1 MLEAKLRDAA
11 FGAVPMRS
19 LPDLQAA
26 GAPRVRLL
34 AAIVLGASGRYAA
47 AATILVELIRS
58 ADLVIASL
66 AGSTFASHRRQLGGH
81 AVARGFDGAALLTAS
96 RASGTQ
102 PDPDGLDAQGALSDA
117 LLGLAAD
124 NLALGRLPAARRF
137 AAAAAEVPAGWRG
150 EVRSG
155 WVGAEIELAAGSP
168 ETAVAP
174 AERAAERAHDRGAR
188 RHSIKSDLVLSAA
201 LAGTKDPIGHERAI
215 ALAGNALS
223 DAEKDE
229 CYSLIW
235 PACAILGNL
244 GAEHGEKYRFRGA
257 QVLHGVLLRAD
268 PGGRRIAHDSPW
280 VPT

>member
-1 MLEAKLRDAA
+1 MLEVQLRDAA
-11 FGAVPMRS
+11 FGAVPM
-19 LPDLQAA
+19 
-26 GAPRVRLL
+26 PRVTDGSGVPKVRLL
-34 AAIVLGASGRYAA
+34 TAIVLGAGGRYAA
-47 AATILVELIRS
+47 AATILGELARS
-58 ADLVIASL
+58 ADQVIASL

-81 AVARGFDGAALLTAS
+81 AVARRFDGAALLTAS
-96 RASGTQ
+96 RAVSPR
-102 PDPDGLDAQGALSDA
+102 PDPDGLDAEGAVSDA

-137 AAAAAEVPAGWRG
+137 AAGAAEVPSGWRG
-150 EVRSG
+150 GVRAG
-155 WVGAEIELAAGSP
+155 WVGAEIELAAGAP
-168 ETAVAP
+168 EWAVGP
-174 AERAAERAHDRGAR
+174 AERAAELAHARGAR

-201 LAGTKDPIGHERAI
+201 LAGTGDAADHERAVV
-215 ALAGNALS
+215 LAENALS

-235 PACAILGNL
+235 PACSILGNL
-244 GAEHGEKYRFRGA
+244 GAEHGEKYRFRRA